1 MIPLRI
7 SKIENKAS
15 TRQPEESLGEM
26 GCWWGC
32 YQSQQ
37 TLIFKESA
45 LFHQWFFQ
53 KKHWTHQQTAST
65 VLMPRLIS
73 YTFELMAEVSKV
85 TLKFKKTVVFLRKT
99 HFFIHDALHR
109 VWTHC
114 KKEVAQ
120 NIDYMLSLWKYI
132 VIGRQ
137 HPDARIYIYCIYVV
151 YISVY
156 CVCI

>member
-1 MIPLRI
+1 M
-7 SKIENKAS
+7 
-15 TRQPEESLGEM
+15 
-26 GCWWGC
+26 GC

-45 LFHQWFFQ
+45 LFHRWFFQ
-53 KKHWTHQQTAST
+53 KKHRTHQQTAST
-65 VLMPRLIS
+65 MLMPRFIS

-85 TLKFKKTVVFLRKT
+85 TLKFKKTVVFPRKT

-132 VIGRQ
+132 VIRRQ
-137 HPDARIYIYCIYVV
+137 HPDARTYIYIYKYIDIYV
-151 YISVY
+151 YIYWEYINVTKQNHWF
-156 CVCI
+156 V